1 MAIDSNDKLHISY
14 DNSGGAIKYATDVS
28 GEWVNITIDDNNAL
42 TFKSIG
48 VDSGNNVHI
57 TYMQLGNANS
67 KHLKYATDISGSWT
81 TTSVDSSTN
90 SMKDVSLVIDS
101 DDGVHISFVNHSNS
115 DLYYATNTLGSW
127 STTPV
132 DTNDYVGPYSSIG
145 VDSNNNVHIS
155 YWDDGNKALKYA
167 TKSGI

>member
-1 MAIDSNDKLHISY
+1 MILIDNVHISY
-14 DNSGGAIKYATDVS
+14 YSGGGLNHATDASGSWVHTNVDSLMVTDLQWPLIQTINYTFLMITLEDAIKYATDVS
-28 GEWVNITIDDNNAL
+28 GEWVNITIDDDNAL

-67 KHLKYATDISGSWT
+67 KHLKYAADISGSWT

-90 SMKDVSLVIDS
+90 SMKEVSLVIDS

-115 DLYYATNTLGSW
+115 DLVMQQILLVLGL
-127 STTPV
+127 P
-132 DTNDYVGPYSSIG
+132 
-145 VDSNNNVHIS
+145 H
-155 YWDDGNKALKYA
+155 L
-167 TKSGI
+167 

>member
-1 MAIDSNDKLHISY
+1 
-14 DNSGGAIKYATDVS
+14 
-28 GEWVNITIDDNNAL
+28 
-42 TFKSIG
+42 
-48 VDSGNNVHI
+48 
-57 TYMQLGNANS
+57 MQLGNANS

-90 SMKDVSLVIDS
+90 SMKEVSLVIDS

-132 DTNDYVGPYSSIG
+132 DIDHYVGPYSSIG

-155 YWDDGNKALKYA
+155 YWDD
-167 TKSGI
+167 